1 MGGRGILR
9 GYMGILRGWRGGRG
23 GEGFW
28 GCPWRGGDL
37 VWGGCGG
44 GWFLGGRLGEECIWG
59 VLIGGCDL
67 GGPRRRDFGEDPWG
81 RGGNLDWGGG
91 GSMGG
96 DD

>member
-1 MGGRGILR
+1 MGGDLEGGGILR

-44 GWFLGGRLGEECIWG
+44 GVVFGGEVGRGVYLGGAHRG
-59 VLIGGCDL
+59 V
-67 GGPRRRDFGEDPWG
+67 
-81 RGGNLDWGGG
+81 
-91 GSMGG
+91 
-96 DD
+96 